1 MCRPMMHH
9 IAQANCCHSMHSCC
23 RSSNENRVDM
33 LEKYLDGL
41 HEEAKAVEERI
52 ADIKKGK

>member
-1 MCRPMMHH
+1 MMHH
-9 IAQANCCHSMHSCC
+9 IAQANCCHSCC